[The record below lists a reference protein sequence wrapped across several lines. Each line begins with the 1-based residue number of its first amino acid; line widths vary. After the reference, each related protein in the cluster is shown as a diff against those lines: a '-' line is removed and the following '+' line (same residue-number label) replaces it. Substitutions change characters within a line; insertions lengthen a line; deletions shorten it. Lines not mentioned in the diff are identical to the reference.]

1 MLQSA
6 SMEHETRESG
16 RNPELKSHGKRLEL
30 IGKIADILLIEGVA
44 QIPLRDLAKRLG
56 TSDRMLFYYFEDKAD
71 LVHAAIVEV
80 SSRLGAVLAA
90 SFPDDRRTPVQ
101 VLNTTAQLLAS
112 PAFSPFVNVWAD
124 ISARGGRGE
133 EPFQTIARQ
142 SVKSWLEW
150 LDTRLA
156 VPDAASRRSV
166 ASALLV
172 VMEGVRL
179 LESAAPGA
187 ASGVTEFLSGSFAT
201 PNR

>member
-6 SMEHETRESG
+6 SMERETLDSSG
-16 RNPELKSHGKRLEL
+16 GRKPKSHAKRLEL

-44 QIPLRDLAKRLG
+44 QFPLRDLAKRLG
-56 TSDRMLFYYFEDKAD
+56 TSDRMLLYYFEDKAD

-112 PAFSPFVNVWAD
+112 PAFSPFMNVWAD

-133 EPFQTIARQ
+133 EPFRTIARQ

-150 LDTRLA
+150 LDARLA